1 MAKREGNKRQ
11 QLARSYHACGEER
24 HKRLDEAEKKAAE
37 KAAEIARLHDPA
49 LRLVTFSGLTKLQLE
64 GLKEQLR
71 LRSFVDQRRED
82 NGRALVL
89 VPPTGEGGRTWL
101 VLTL

>member
-1 MAKREGNKRQ
+1 MRVARKEGAAMAKREGNKRQ
-11 QLARSYHACGEER
+11 RQ
-24 HKRLDEAEKKAAE
+24 KRLEEAEKKAAE

-71 LRSFVDQRRED
+71 LRSFVDKRRED

-101 VLTL
+101 VLKL

>member
-11 QLARSYHACGEER
+11 RQ
-24 HKRLDEAEKKAAE
+24 KRLEEAEKKAAE

-49 LRLVTFSGLTKLQLE
+49 LRLVTFSGLTKLQSE

-71 LRSFVDQRRED
+71 LRSVVDKRRED
-82 NGRALVL
+82 TWTAAGRWCWCRPRVKAGAV
-89 VPPTGEGGRTWL
+89 GSCASSSRS
-101 VLTL
+101 